1 MTVNQP
7 LLLLSRAAL
16 PDSTAIVSVANNH
29 PAIRARSK
37 KPLPPSHLLFF
48 TIFHWQKEAS
58 WQGACKNMF
67 AISQAQQCT
76 SKCRWRGVGREKA
89 LSYWQGAGFLAT
101 ISHSRGHRT
110 RMVTCGGNLVT
121 GKVGRI
127 IGSMPHPSSSL
138 KT

>member
-16 PDSTAIVSVANNH
+16 PDLTAIVPVANNH
-29 PAIRARSK
+29 HTIRARSK
-37 KPLPPSHLLFF
+37 KLLPPSHLLFF

-76 SKCRWRGVGREKA
+76 SKCRRRGVGREKA
-89 LSYWQGAGFLAT
+89 LSYYTESGGQNNKQNRNYSVMWVDADAAILKK
-101 ISHSRGHRT
+101 RT
-110 RMVTCGGNLVT
+110 F
-121 GKVGRI
+121 
-127 IGSMPHPSSSL
+127 SPPSL
-138 KT
+138 K